1 MQSKNLS
8 GKIIVILSLFI
19 FMLSSCSA
27 IEGVFE
33 AGMWTGIIAVVGV
46 IALIIFIIFRFF
58 RRR

>member
-1 MQSKNLS
+1 MEAKHLS
-8 GKIIVILSLFI
+8 IRIIGVLSLVMFV
-19 FMLSSCSA
+19 FSSCSA
-27 IEGVFE
+27 IEGIFE